1 MLTDPVLKIRN
12 LSLQPHPSTCNPC
25 SVLCP
30 LPRCPFCA
38 GNDTRIVTY
47 YMKNAYKGV
56 ILTTV
61 EFNDSLS
68 NQDYTDLTSGQ
79 QQADITGKDVEDSER
94 N

>member
-1 MLTDPVLKIRN
+1 
-12 LSLQPHPSTCNPC
+12 
-25 SVLCP
+25 
-30 LPRCPFCA
+30 
-38 GNDTRIVTY
+38 
-47 YMKNAYKGV
+47 MKNAYKGV